1 MLKIARMFIFFK
13 KQNKIKKQKRNKAK
27 KKIKRGGIKNF

>member
-13 KQNKIKKQKRNKAK
+13 KQNKIKKQRNKAK